1 MRLSRWLV
9 MLVVLAG
16 IAATV
21 WWLRV
26 GRGPQVAV
34 VAPKRG
40 AVAEIVYAT
49 GAVEPVRWAKV
60 VPYSRKRIV
69 DLCRCEGKTVKQ
81 GDVLGH
87 LDSGEEKAQLAELQ
101 AMRERRKNE
110 YDRAR
115 NLLARAAGT
124 QVALDQAET
133 GLAEID
139 ARLAAHKDRMDELTL
154 RAPIDGMV
162 LREDGHIGE
171 IVGQND
177 VLFWIGDPSPR
188 RIVAEVNEE
197 DILKVV
203 AGQTALLR
211 ADALGDR
218 IVNATVGAITP
229 KGDPATKTFRVY
241 LPLPDDTPLRIGMSV
256 EANIVIR
263 QKADALAIP
272 PDALRGDAVFVV
284 EGDHVALRPVKVG
297 LRGGR
302 GVEIVDGLSESDRIV
317 SPATADLRDG
327 MRVRVDEKGA

>member
-16 IAATV
+16 IAAAV

-60 VPYSRKRIV
+60 VPYTRKRIV
-69 DLCRCEGKTVKQ
+69 DLCRCEGKPVKQ
-81 GDVLGH
+81 GDVLGR

-101 AMRERRKNE
+101 ATRERRKNDF
-110 YDRAR
+110 DRAR
-115 NLLARAAGT
+115 SLLARAAGT

-133 GLAEID
+133 ALAEID
-139 ARLAAHKDRMDELTL
+139 ARLAAQKDRMDELTL
-154 RAPIDGMV
+154 RAPIDGVV

-188 RIVAEVNEE
+188 RIVADVNEE
-197 DILKVV
+197 DILKVEP
-203 AGQTALLR
+203 GQTALLR
-211 ADALGDR
+211 ADALGER
-218 IVNATVGAITP
+218 IVKASVGAITP

-263 QKADALAIP
+263 EKADALVIP
-272 PDALRGDAVFVV
+272 PDALRGDAVFLV
-284 EGDHVALRPVKVG
+284 EGDHLVRRPVKVG

-302 GVEIVDGLSESDRIV
+302 GVEILEGLSEKDRVV
-317 SPATADLRDG
+317 SPASADLRDG
-327 MRVRVDEKGA
+327 MPARVEEKGA